1 MEGMGLKLI
10 IVVVRCLLGAPSMFG
25 PIADTCWIVQT
36 VLTEGIA
43 CLWLPTP
50 LYVPLMILQWL

>member
-25 PIADTCWIVQT
+25 PIADTCWIVQI
-36 VLTEGIA
+36 VL
-43 CLWLPTP
+43 
-50 LYVPLMILQWL
+50 